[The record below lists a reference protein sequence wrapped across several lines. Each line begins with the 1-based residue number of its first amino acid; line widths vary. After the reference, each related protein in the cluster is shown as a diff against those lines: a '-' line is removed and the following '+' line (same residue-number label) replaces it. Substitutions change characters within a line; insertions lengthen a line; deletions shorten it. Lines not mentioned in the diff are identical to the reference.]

1 MEKGEKSSM
10 ATIYDLTEAYA
21 TVEEML
27 YDGEADEQVILDTLQ
42 AIDGEIEDK
51 ADNYAKL
58 IKNLHSD
65 AESLKSEEERLYQR
79 RKSLENR
86 EKLLKSTLQANLEFI
101 GKTKF
106 KTALFTY
113 TVAANGGKAPL
124 SITDNL
130 GDIPGKFLIPQPPK
144 VDTEAVRALLET
156 KEVEWAHLEPR
167 GTSLR
172 IR

>member
-1 MEKGEKSSM
+1 MG
-10 ATIYDLTEAYA
+10 TIYELTDAYS
-21 TVEEML
+21 TVEAMM
-27 YDGEADEQVILDTLQ
+27 YDGETDEQVILDTLQ
-42 AIDGEIEDK
+42 SIDGEIEDK

-58 IKNLHSD
+58 IKNLQSD
-65 AESLKSEEERLYQR
+65 AEALKAEEERLYQR

-86 EKLLKSTLQANLEFI
+86 ERLLKSTLQANLEFI

-113 TVAANGGKAPL
+113 TVAVNGGKAPL

-156 KEVEWAHLEPR
+156 KEVEWARLEPR

>member
-1 MEKGEKSSM
+1 MGTLYE
-10 ATIYDLTEAYA
+10 LTDAYS
-21 TVEEML
+21 TVEAML
-27 YDGEADEQVILDTLQ
+27 YDGETDEQVILDTLQ

-58 IKNLHSD
+58 IKNIHVD
-65 AESLKSEEERLYQR
+65 AEALKAEEERLYQR

-86 EKLLKSTLQANLEFI
+86 ERLLKSTLQANLEFI

-113 TVAANGGKAPL
+113 TVAVNGGKAPL
-124 SITDNL
+124 VITDNL

>member
-1 MEKGEKSSM
+1 MG
-10 ATIYDLTEAYA
+10 TIYDLTEAYA

-27 YDGEADEQVILDTLQ
+27 YDGETDEQVILDTLQ

-65 AESLKSEEERLYQR
+65 AEALKSEEERLYQR

-124 SITDNL
+124 VITDNL

-144 VDTEAVRALLET
+144 VDTEAVRELLET

>member
-1 MEKGEKSSM
+1 MG
-10 ATIYDLTEAYA
+10 TIYDLTEAYS

-27 YDGEADEQVILDTLQ
+27 YDGETDEQVILDTLE

-65 AESLKSEEERLYQR
+65 AESLKAEEERLYQR

-86 EKLLKSTLQANLEFI
+86 EKLLKSTLQSNLEFI

-144 VDTEAVRALLET
+144 VDTEAVRTLLET